1 MKGVYFGHFEDLDG
15 ITGVSVLIFPE
26 GAVASCDV
34 RGSAP
39 GTREVSLLEPTML
52 IDKIHAICL
61 SGGSAFGLSAASG
74 VMRYLREKDI
84 GFETP
89 FGKVPIVPSAIIFDL
104 GIGKKDIFPDED
116 MGYKACL
123 NLSEEPHEGSFGAGT
138 GATVGKILGMEKA
151 MKSGIGFYSEK
162 ILGVE
167 IAALSVVNAF
177 GDVYE
182 DGKIVAGARKS
193 IGKGFLN
200 TENYLKMFSGKLTIS
215 KIENTTLIVVL
226 TDAKIEKWEAKKI
239 SEMAHDG
246 VARAI
251 KPVHTM
257 LDGDIV
263 FTVST
268 CKGKEIDLTTLGTYA
283 AKVTEKSIIRAVKV
297 SKSLG
302 GIPSYE
308 DLKEFSQEDNQES
321 S

>member
-1 MKGVYFGHFEDLDG
+1 MKGVLFGHFEDFES

-26 GAVASCDV
+26 GVVASCDI

-39 GTREVSLLEPTML
+39 GTRETSLLEPTKM
-52 IDKIHAICL
+52 IRKIHGICL

-74 VMRYLREKDI
+74 VMKFLKEKNI
-84 GFETP
+84 GFETG

-104 GIGKKDIFPDED
+104 GIGRSDIFPDEE

-123 NLSEEPHEGSFGAGT
+123 NLEEKPHEGSIGAGT
-138 GATVGKILGMEKA
+138 GATVGKILGMKYA
-151 MKSGIGFYSEK
+151 TKSGVGFYSENVG
-162 ILGVE
+162 GVT
-167 IAALSVVNAF
+167 ISAFSVVNAF

-182 DGKIVAGARKS
+182 NGKIIAGARKLL
-193 IGKGFLN
+193 GKGFLN
-200 TENYLKMFSGKLTIS
+200 TEEYLKTFIGKLIMN
-215 KIENTTLIVVL
+215 KIQNTTLVVVL
-226 TDAKIEKWEAKKI
+226 TDAPLTKEEAKKV

-251 KPVHTM
+251 RPVHTM

-263 FTVST
+263 FTIST
-268 CKGKEIDLTTLGTYA
+268 GFGKDIDLTILGTYA
-283 AKVTEKSIIRAVKV
+283 ARVTEKSIIRAVKI

-308 DLKEFSQEDNQES
+308 DLKDFIQEDSQES

>member
-1 MKGVYFGHFEDLDG
+1 MKGVYFGHFEDIDA
-15 ITGVSVLIFPE
+15 ITGVSVLIFPD

-39 GTREVSLLEPTML
+39 GTREIALLEPTKM
-52 IDKIHAICL
+52 IEKIHGICL
-61 SGGSAFGLSAASG
+61 AGGSAFGLSAASG
-74 VMRYLREKDI
+74 VMRYLREKNI
-84 GFETP
+84 GFDTP
-89 FGKVPIVPSAIIFDL
+89 FGKVPIVPSAIIYDL
-104 GIGKKDIFPDED
+104 GIGRSDIFPDEE

-123 NLSEEPHEGSFGAGT
+123 NLKEEAHEGSIGAGT
-138 GATVGKILGMEKA
+138 GATVGKILGMNKA
-151 MKSGIGFYSEK
+151 TKSGIGFYSEEVC
-162 ILGVE
+162 GVE
-167 IAALSVVNAF
+167 ISSFSVVNAF
-177 GDVYE
+177 GDIYE
-182 DGKIVAGARKS
+182 NGKIIAGARKL

-200 TENYLKMFSGKLTIS
+200 TENYLKTFVGHLTMN
-215 KIENTTLIVVL
+215 KIENTTLVVVI
-226 TDAKIEKWEAKKI
+226 TDAKIEKSEAKKI

-268 CKGKEIDLTTLGTYA
+268 CKGKRIDLTTLGTYA
-283 AKVTEKSIIRAVKV
+283 ARVTEKSIIRAIKT

-302 GIPSYE
+302 GIPSYN
-308 DLKEFSQEDNQES
+308 DLKDFIQEDNQES

>member
-1 MKGVYFGHFEDLDG
+1 MKGVYFGHYEDFEG

-26 GAVASCDV
+26 GVVASCDV

-39 GTREVSLLEPTML
+39 GTREISLLEPIRL
-52 IDKIHAICL
+52 INKIHGISLA
-61 SGGSAFGLSAASG
+61 GGSAFGLSAASG
-74 VMRYLREKDI
+74 VMRYLREKNI

-89 FGKVPIVPSAIIFDL
+89 FGKVPIVSSAIIFDL
-104 GIGKKDIFPDED
+104 GIGKRDAFPDEE

-123 NLSEEPHEGSFGAGT
+123 SLSEEPHEGSFGAGT
-138 GATVGKILGMEKA
+138 GATVGKILGMDRA
-151 MKSGIGFYSEK
+151 MKSGVGFYSDK

-167 IAALSVVNAF
+167 VAAFSVVNAF
-177 GDVYE
+177 GDIYE
-182 DGKIVAGARKS
+182 DGKIIAGARKL

-200 TENYLKMFSGKLTIS
+200 TEEYLKSFLGKLTIS
-215 KIENTTLIVVL
+215 KIENTTLVVVI

-246 VARAI
+246 IARAI

-257 LDGDIV
+257 IDGDIV

-308 DLKEFSQEDNQES
+308 DLKNSIQEDNQES

>member
-1 MKGVYFGHFEDLDG
+1 MRNVFFGHFEDLDA
-15 ITGVSVLIFPE
+15 ITGVSVIIFPE
-26 GAVASCDV
+26 GVVASCDI

-39 GTREVSLLEPTML
+39 GTRETALLEPTKMVR
-52 IDKIHAICL
+52 KIYGISL

-74 VMRYLREKDI
+74 VMKYLKEKNI
-84 GFETP
+84 GLETG

-104 GIGKKDIFPDED
+104 GVGKNDIFPDEE

-123 NLSEEPHEGSFGAGT
+123 NLREEPYIGSIGAGT
-138 GATVGKILGMEKA
+138 GATVGKILGMNNA
-151 MKSGIGFYSEK
+151 TKSGAGFYSEK
-162 ILGVE
+162 IHGIE
-167 IAALSVVNAF
+167 ISAFTVVNAF

-182 DGKIVAGARKS
+182 NGKIIAGARKI

-200 TENYLKMFSGKLTIS
+200 TEEYLKTFIGKLTMN
-215 KIENTTLIVVL
+215 KIENTTLVVVI
-226 TDAKIEKWEAKKI
+226 TDAKIDKEEAKKI

-246 VARAI
+246 IARAI

-268 CKGKEIDLTTLGTYA
+268 CTGKEIDITTLGTYA
-283 AKVTEKSIIRAVKV
+283 AKVTEKSIIQAVKV

-302 GIPSYE
+302 KILSYE
-308 DLKEFSQEDNQES
+308 DLKSSTREENQES

>member
-1 MKGVYFGHFEDLDG
+1 MRGVYFGHYEDFEG
-15 ITGVSVLIFPE
+15 VTGVSVLIFPE

-39 GTREVSLLEPTML
+39 GTREIALLEPTKM
-52 IDKIHAICL
+52 IEKIHGICL
-61 SGGSAFGLSAASG
+61 AGGSAFGLSAASG
-74 VMRYLREKDI
+74 VMKYLKEKNI
-84 GFETP
+84 GFDTP

-104 GIGKKDIFPDED
+104 GIGKKDIFPDEE

-123 NLSEEPHEGSFGAGT
+123 SLSEEPHEGSIGAGT
-138 GATVGKILGMEKA
+138 GATVGKILGMGKA
-151 MKSGIGFYSEK
+151 MKSGVGFYSEK
-162 ILGVE
+162 IFGVE
-167 IAALSVVNAF
+167 IASFSVVNAF
-177 GDVYE
+177 GDIYE
-182 DGKIVAGARKS
+182 DGKIIAGARKL

-200 TENYLKMFSGKLTIS
+200 TEEYLKTLTGHLTMS
-215 KIENTTLIVVL
+215 KIENTTLVVVI
-226 TDAKIEKWEAKKI
+226 TDAKIQKWEAKKI

-251 KPVHTM
+251 RPVHTM

-268 CKGKEIDLTTLGTYA
+268 CKGKELDITTLGTYA

-302 GIPSYE
+302 GIPSFE
-308 DLKEFSQEDNQES
+308 DIKNSIQEDNQES

>member
-1 MKGVYFGHFEDLDG
+1 MKGVYFGHKEDFDA

-26 GAVASCDV
+26 DAVASCDV

-39 GTREVSLLEPTML
+39 GTREVSLLEPTKM
-52 IDKIHAICL
+52 IEKIHAICL
-61 SGGSAFGLSAASG
+61 AGGSAFGLSAASG
-74 VMRYLREKDI
+74 VMRYLKEKNI
-84 GFETP
+84 GFDTP

-104 GIGKKDIFPDED
+104 GIGRKDAFPDEE
-116 MGYKACL
+116 MGYQACL
-123 NLSEEPHEGSFGAGT
+123 SLSEEPHEGSIGAGT
-138 GATVGKILGMEKA
+138 GATVGKILGMGRA
-151 MKSGIGFYSEK
+151 MKSGVGFYSEK
-162 ILGVE
+162 IFGVE
-167 IAALSVVNAF
+167 ISAFSVVNAF

-182 DGKIVAGARKS
+182 DKKIIAGARKL

-200 TENYLKMFSGKLTIS
+200 TEEYLKTFVGHLTMN
-215 KIENTTLIVVL
+215 KIENTTLVVVL
-226 TDAKIEKWEAKKI
+226 TDAKIQKWEAKKI

-251 KPVHTM
+251 RPVHTM

-302 GIPSYE
+302 GIPSFEEIKDSYPRR
-308 DLKEFSQEDNQES
+308 
-321 S
+321 

>member
-1 MKGVYFGHFEDLDG
+1 MKGVYFGHCEDFEA
-15 ITGVSVLIFPE
+15 ITGVSVIIFPD

-39 GTREVSLLEPTML
+39 GTRETSLLEPTKM
-52 IDKIHAICL
+52 IRKIYGICL
-61 SGGSAFGLSAASG
+61 AGGSAFGLSSASG
-74 VMRYLREKDI
+74 VMRYLREKNI
-84 GFETP
+84 GFETG

-104 GIGKKDIFPDED
+104 GIGKSDIFPDEE

-123 NLSEEPHEGSFGAGT
+123 NLSEEPHEGSIGAGT
-138 GATVGKILGMEKA
+138 GATVGKILGMKFS
-151 MKSGIGFYSEK
+151 MKSGVGFYSEEIHGVK
-162 ILGVE
+162 IS
-167 IAALSVVNAF
+167 AFSVVNAF
-177 GDVYE
+177 GDIYE
-182 DGKIVAGARKS
+182 DGKIIAGARKL

-200 TENYLKMFSGKLTIS
+200 TENYLKTFLGKLTMN
-215 KIENTTLIVVL
+215 KIENTTLVVVL
-226 TDAKIEKWEAKKI
+226 TDAKIDKEEAKKI

-246 VARAI
+246 IARAI

-268 CKGKEIDLTTLGTYA
+268 CLNKELDLTTLGTYA
-283 AKVTEKSIIRAVKV
+283 AKVVEKSIIRAVKV

-302 GIPSYE
+302 GIPSYN
-308 DLKEFSQEDNQES
+308 DIKDSIQEDNQES

>member
-1 MKGVYFGHFEDLDG
+1 MKNVYFGHYEDFDA
-15 ITGVSVLIFPE
+15 ITGVSVIIFPD
-26 GAVASCDV
+26 GVVASCDI

-39 GTREVSLLEPTML
+39 GTRETALLEPTKM
-52 IDKIHAICL
+52 IDKIHGICL
-61 SGGSAFGLSAASG
+61 AGGSAFGLASASG
-74 VMRYLREKDI
+74 VMRYLKEKNV
-84 GFETP
+84 GFETG

-104 GIGKKDIFPDED
+104 GIGKGNVFPDEE
-116 MGYKACL
+116 MGYNACL
-123 NLSEEPHEGSFGAGT
+123 NLSEEPHEGSIGAGT
-138 GATVGKILGMEKA
+138 GATVGKILGMGKA
-151 MKSGIGFYSEK
+151 TKSGVGFFSEK
-162 ILGVE
+162 IHGVE
-167 IAALSVVNAF
+167 ISAFSVVNAF

-182 DGKIVAGARKS
+182 NGKIIVGARKL

-200 TENYLKMFSGKLTIS
+200 TEEHLKTLIGKLTMN
-215 KIENTTLIVVL
+215 KIENTTLVVVI

-268 CKGKEIDLTTLGTYA
+268 CSGKEIDITTLGTYA
-283 AKVTEKSIIRAVKV
+283 AYATEKSIIRAVKV

-308 DLKEFSQEDNQES
+308 DLKKSIQEDNQEPS
-321 S
+321 

>member
-1 MKGVYFGHFEDLDG
+1 MKGVYFGHYEDFEG
-15 ITGVSVLIFPE
+15 VTGVSVIIFPD
-26 GAVASCDV
+26 GVVASCDI

-39 GTREVSLLEPTML
+39 GTRETALLEPTKM
-52 IDKIHAICL
+52 INRIHGICL

-74 VMRYLREKDI
+74 VMRYLKEKNI
-84 GFETP
+84 GFETG

-104 GIGKKDIFPDED
+104 GIGRSDTFPDEE

-123 NLSEEPHEGSFGAGT
+123 NLKEVPHEGSLGAGT
-138 GATVGKILGMEKA
+138 GATVGKILGMNKA
-151 MKSGIGFYSEK
+151 TKSGVGFYSEK
-162 ILGVE
+162 IHGVQVS
-167 IAALSVVNAF
+167 AFSVVNAF
-177 GDVYE
+177 GDIYE
-182 DGKIVAGARKS
+182 NGKIIAGARKLM
-193 IGKGFLN
+193 GKGFLN
-200 TENYLKMFSGKLTIS
+200 TEEHLKTLIGKLTMN
-215 KIENTTLIVVL
+215 KIENTTLVVVI

-268 CKGKEIDLTTLGTYA
+268 CSGKEIDVTTLGTFA
-283 AKVTEKSIIRAVKV
+283 ASVTEKSIIRAVKL

-302 GIPSYE
+302 GIPSFS
-308 DLKEFSQEDNQES
+308 DLKDFIQEDNQEPS
-321 S
+321 